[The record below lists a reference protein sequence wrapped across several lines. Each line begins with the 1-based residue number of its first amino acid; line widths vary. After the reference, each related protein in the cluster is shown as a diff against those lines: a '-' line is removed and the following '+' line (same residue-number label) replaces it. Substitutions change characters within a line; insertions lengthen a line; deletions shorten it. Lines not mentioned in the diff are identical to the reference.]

1 MDGHMKEKVLNRL
14 RRKDKDA
21 LRLRQL
27 EETFRPLREFGDV
40 TRPSGGWVRAV
51 REGLGM
57 TNVQLTKNLKK
68 RAPQSIEDMQKSEL
82 TETIQLKTLRRLAE
96 ALGCR
101 LVYAIVPPLPLDQ
114 IRRNRARAIAER
126 LVKQT
131 SHSMRLEAQGVSQE
145 EEQREQESLIEK
157 ILADNPK
164 ILWQ

>member
-1 MDGHMKEKVLNRL
+1 MKKKDLNHL

-27 EETFRPLREFGDV
+27 EETFRPLRELGDV

-57 TNVQLTKNLKK
+57 TNVQLTKRLKK

-82 TETIQLKTLRRLAE
+82 TETIQLKTLRRLAG

-114 IRRNRARAIAER
+114 IRRNRARVIAER

-145 EEQREQESLIEK
+145 EEQRELESLIDK